1 MTILS
6 AMFVIVRDENGGCQP
21 VLRRGCELNS
31 SMEDG
36 SVDYETGSL
45 RVASFGHSHPPT
57 LPHFFHP
64 PNPPIAW
71 QSITLD
77 AAPTK
82 RPQRGPTPG
91 GVRGRAI
98 NWTTGPA
105 SVAIRSRLD
114 SPFYP
119 LI

>member
-21 VLRRGCELNS
+21 VVRRGCES
-31 SMEDG
+31 TI
-36 SVDYETGSL
+36 SVFFSPA
-45 RVASFGHSHPPT
+45 RK
-57 LPHFFHP
+57 PHFFHP
-64 PNPPIAW
+64 PNPPIAL

-77 AAPTK
+77 AASTK
-82 RPQRGPTPG
+82 RPQGDQS
-91 GVRGRAI
+91 
-98 NWTTGPA
+98 TTGPA
-105 SVAIRSRLD
+105 SVAIPSRLD

>member
-82 RPQRGPTPG
+82 RPQGDQS
-91 GVRGRAI
+91 
-98 NWTTGPA
+98 TTGPA
-105 SVAIRSRLD
+105 SVAIPSRLD